1 MLYGGD
7 ADLEKS
13 QNGNEDFGFGEKNI
27 HDKDKNKVNIVRIH
41 IYGEDA
47 ESINLLVKLIQ
58 H

>member
-27 HDKDKNKVNIVRIH
+27 HKEEKIK
-41 IYGEDA
+41 
-47 ESINLLVKLIQ
+47 
-58 H
+58 